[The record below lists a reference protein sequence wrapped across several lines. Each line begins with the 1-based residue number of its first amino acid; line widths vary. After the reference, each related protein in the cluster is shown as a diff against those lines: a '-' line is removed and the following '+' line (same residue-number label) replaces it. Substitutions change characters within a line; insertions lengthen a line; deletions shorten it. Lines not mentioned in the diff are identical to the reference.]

1 MAMLLATAIKAQG
14 TDGDLKRSGRV
25 EVSDITR
32 LINNYLTGASETSDR
47 KFPLAAE
54 KNGIAGTW
62 WRSSTESLT
71 FNDDGTT
78 DYADGYTYEL
88 LPEGYIL
95 LYNKNGTLV
104 SLEHIIQQT
113 ADSLV
118 LTCIGSTTP
127 VGYSVNRPIGITLS
141 KTSLDLQPD
150 DYTRISATM
159 VPSDAGAVTW
169 TSSDEKVA
177 TVLGGIIL
185 GIADGTATI
194 TASVGGAS
202 ATCIVNVTSIT
213 YNNNH
218 EYVDLGLSVKWATMN
233 IGADSPE
240 EYGSYFAWGE
250 TSEKKVYN
258 WSTYKYGT
266 SATHQTKYNEADGKV
281 VLDPIDDVARANWGG
296 TWRMPTYDEM
306 MELKEK
312 CFWSWTTLNG
322 VRGRKVTGPSGNS
335 IFLPA
340 AGYYHDNELT
350 YARNTGGYWT
360 SSISTSNSTLGWNL
374 YFYPN
379 TIYMSSC
386 NRCDGWSVRA
396 VCP

>member
-1 MAMLLATAIKAQG
+1 
-14 TDGDLKRSGRV
+14 
-25 EVSDITR
+25 
-32 LINNYLTGASETSDR
+32 
-47 KFPLAAE
+47 
-54 KNGIAGTW
+54 
-62 WRSSTESLT
+62 
-71 FNDDGTT
+71 
-78 DYADGYTYEL
+78 
-88 LPEGYIL
+88 
-95 LYNKNGTLV
+95 
-104 SLEHIIQQT
+104 
-113 ADSLV
+113 
-118 LTCIGSTTP
+118 
-127 VGYSVNRPIGITLS
+127 
-141 KTSLDLQPD
+141 
-150 DYTRISATM
+150 M

-296 TWRMPTYDEM
+296 TWRMPTRAEQDE
-306 MELKEK
+306 LRTK
-312 CFWSWTTLNG
+312 CTWEWTTLNG
-322 VRGRKVTGPSGNS
+322 VNGRKVTGPNGNS

-340 AGYYHDNELT
+340 AGYRYGGSLGNAGSNGYYWSSSL
-350 YARNTGGYWT
+350 NTDYPLYGWYVYFG
-360 SSISTSNSTLGWNL
+360 SSN
-374 YFYPN
+374 FYM
-379 TIYMSSC
+379 YDDS
-386 NRCDGWSVRA
+386 RCDGRSVRA
-396 VCP
+396 VCQ